1 LKEHPFKETEATLY
15 GSEFHKVAEDFIA
28 IDAPIP
34 KKFGYAEKA
43 LTSLKNRQGQKLCE
57 EKLGVTEDLQPC
69 GFYDKRVWFRG
80 IADLI
85 ILDGDHA
92 AVVDYK
98 TGRSAKYADKG
109 QLELMAL
116 SVFAHYP
123 QVTKI
128 KAALFFVVSKD
139 LVKDTYMEYDGAKLW
154 RKWLGKYNQMKVA
167 ADNDVWNAR
176 PSGLCR
182 RHCPI
187 VECVHNG
194 AN

>member
-1 LKEHPFKETEATLY
+1 MCIR
-15 GSEFHKVAEDFIA
+15 D
-28 IDAPIP
+28 
-34 KKFGYAEKA
+34 
-43 LTSLKNRQGQKLCE
+43 SLE
-57 EKLGVTEDLQPC
+57 PC
-69 GFYDKRVWFRG
+69 GFYDKNVWFRG

-92 AVVDYK
+92 SVVDYK
-98 TGRSAKYADKG
+98 TGKSAKYADKG

-128 KAALFFVVSKD
+128 RAALFFVVSKD
-139 LVKDTYMEYDGAKLW
+139 LVKDTYIEYDGAKLW
-154 RKWLGKYNQMKVA
+154 RKWLGKYNQMKLA

-182 RHCPI
+182 RHCPV